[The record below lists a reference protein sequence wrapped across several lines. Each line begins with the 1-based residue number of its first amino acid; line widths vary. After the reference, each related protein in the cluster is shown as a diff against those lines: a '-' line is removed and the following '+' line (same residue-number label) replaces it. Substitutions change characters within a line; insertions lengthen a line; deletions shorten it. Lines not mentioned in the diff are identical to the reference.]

1 MCKVNT
7 IRETIRTTRLY
18 ASPSLK
24 SEYGPELWADKRKA
38 AFGRLR
44 LVNDPAAQS
53 VDSFHMELVEMDPA
67 SFSDGLL
74 CLSDMLDEMLEYMQ
88 SSSRDDDAAEE
99 FAYRL
104 DRMTAERDELA
115 EERDKLVKERDAL
128 ESELLDIASTYF
140 RYSFLDSSLMSD
152 LAAAH
157 NEIKD
162 LRKII
167 WKEAPDRRYLADL
180 AQLQDQLRNCRY
192 DRAIA
197 WQKFHSTKK
206 RPHVAKAADFDLLQE
221 LFDAHDEIASLRA
234 RLADSLPPDLA
245 ALAKERDALTVE
257 RDALA
262 AERDALAAKL
272 SALESSAA
280 PAASEPAA
288 QTDEE
293 IASRVKTAAEQ
304 LPGVAVTV
312 KGGCYVWISGATKP
326 VAGQLKALGCRWSP
340 KRSAWYWSP
349 ACKRVSA

>member
-88 SSSRDDDAAEE
+88 ASSRDDDAAEE

-115 EERDKLVKERDAL
+115 AELARVKSAASQSADVAALREEVANLKNDRENAWAAAD
-128 ESELLDIASTYF
+128 
-140 RYSFLDSSLMSD
+140 RYRKQYAT
-152 LAAAH
+152 LAA
-157 NEIKD
+157 
-162 LRKII
+162 R
-167 WKEAPDRRYLADL
+167 
-180 AQLQDQLRNCRY
+180 
-192 DRAIA
+192 
-197 WQKFHSTKK
+197 
-206 RPHVAKAADFDLLQE
+206 
-221 LFDAHDEIASLRA
+221 
-234 RLADSLPPDLA
+234 
-245 ALAKERDALTVE
+245 
-257 RDALA
+257 
-262 AERDALAAKL
+262 L

-280 PAASEPAA
+280 PAASEPAEP
-288 QTDEE
+288 TDDE
-293 IASRVKTAAEQ
+293 IAANVKTAAEQ

-312 KGGCYVWISGATKP
+312 KGGCYVWISGETKP

-349 ACKRVSA
+349 SCKRVSA

>member
-53 VDSFHMELVEMDPA
+53 VDSFHMELVEMDPS
-67 SFSDGLL
+67 SFTDGLL

-115 EERDKLVKERDAL
+115 AELARVK
-128 ESELLDIASTYF
+128 
-140 RYSFLDSSLMSD
+140 
-152 LAAAH
+152 AAAGQSDG
-157 NEIKD
+157 IDYKRLYD
-162 LRKII
+162 GACMALDAAQ
-167 WKEAPDRRYLADL
+167 KESLE
-180 AQLQDQLRNCRY
+180 LQ
-192 DRAIA
+192 
-197 WQKFHSTKK
+197 
-206 RPHVAKAADFDLLQE
+206 
-221 LFDAHDEIASLRA
+221 
-234 RLADSLPPDLA
+234 
-245 ALAKERDALTVE
+245 
-257 RDALA
+257 
-262 AERDALAAKL
+262 AERDALSAKL
-272 SALESSAA
+272 SALKSSAA
-280 PAASEPAA
+280 PAAAEPAA
-288 QTDEE
+288 PTDEE
-293 IASRVKTAAEQ
+293 IAAHVKTAAEQ

-312 KGGCYVWISGATKP
+312 KGGCYVWVSGETKP

-349 ACKRVSA
+349 SCKRVSA

>member
-115 EERDKLVKERDAL
+115 AELARVKSAAGHDDGIDYKRLYDGACMALDAAQKESL
-128 ESELLDIASTYF
+128 E
-140 RYSFLDSSLMSD
+140 
-152 LAAAH
+152 
-157 NEIKD
+157 
-162 LRKII
+162 
-167 WKEAPDRRYLADL
+167 
-180 AQLQDQLRNCRY
+180 LQ
-192 DRAIA
+192 
-197 WQKFHSTKK
+197 
-206 RPHVAKAADFDLLQE
+206 
-221 LFDAHDEIASLRA
+221 
-234 RLADSLPPDLA
+234 
-245 ALAKERDALTVE
+245 
-257 RDALA
+257 
-262 AERDALAAKL
+262 AERNALAAKL

-349 ACKRVSA
+349 SCKRVSA